1 MSEELKT
8 LLEQCEEKK
17 AIILSFNL
25 YNEVAMALIE
35 IDNAPMSLLYDTED
49 KIWK

>member
-25 YNEVAMALIE
+25 YNEIAMALIE
-35 IDNAPMSLLYDTED
+35 INDAPMSLLYDTET
-49 KIWK
+49 KTWK